1 MHMRKFITV
10 LSALALVASLTAC
23 TDEKSDEYNQE
34 VADSTA
40 SMLEEYYQGMRTA
53 DFDMTF
59 KNYPEFYVNNIQLE
73 LEYYEGTED
82 EYLSAD
88 NATWYDETYGE
99 DATISVDVV
108 STTLMTDAVTKK
120 YNDLVTNF
128 YMETAT
134 VQNVYTVVVDKTVS
148 GSISTDTVQAT
159 WTVLEIDD
167 RYWLYDTYFE
177 DLADSLANTE
187 SEEDVTFTIVVT

>member
-1 MHMRKFITV
+1 MRKFITV

-167 RYWLYDTYFE
+167 CYWLYDTYFE